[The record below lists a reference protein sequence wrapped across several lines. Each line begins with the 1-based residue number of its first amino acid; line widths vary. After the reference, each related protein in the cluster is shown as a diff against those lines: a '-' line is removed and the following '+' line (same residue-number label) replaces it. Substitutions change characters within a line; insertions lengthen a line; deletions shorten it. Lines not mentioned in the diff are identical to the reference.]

1 LGLAQITFS
10 IFVVAFAQSKLAEC
24 TYGSQTKDIAA
35 SDMTILVFI
44 LVPTNEDCPSHAYW
58 PTN

>member
-10 IFVVAFAQSKLAEC
+10 IFVVAFAQSKLEEC
-24 TYGSQTKDIAA
+24 TYGIQTKDIAT

-44 LVPTNEDCPSHAYW
+44 LVSTNEDCLSHAYW